1 MWRASAA
8 FGGVLF
14 VIAFIFAVGTGGPP
28 ASVDPTAT
36 SETIAQALVDNRTN
50 LVTGNYILLLSAFLL
65 ITFAGYL
72 RHIAVPEEDDEWPLT
87 VALGGGV
94 VTASV
99 LVVVA
104 LIGISQGQLESYG
117 VDTGVARTLLTL
129 GWNSM
134 WMVVPGLAALIG
146 ATTLMAFNYETL
158 PRTVGALGTIVTI
171 VLVTPWWGLG
181 IIGALLWIAATSI
194 TLGIRELRSKD
205 D

>member
-8 FGGVLF
+8 FGGLLF

-28 ASVDPTAT
+28 ASVDPAATA
-36 SETIAQALVDNRTN
+36 ETIAQALVDNRTN

-65 ITFAGYL
+65 IIFAGYL
-72 RHIAVPEEDDEWPLT
+72 RHIAVPEEGDEWPLT
-87 VALGGGV
+87 IALGGGM

-104 LIGISQGQLESYG
+104 LIGIAQGQLESYG

-129 GWNSM
+129 GWNGM

-146 ATTLMAFNYETL
+146 ATTLMVFNYETL
-158 PRTVGALGTIVTI
+158 PRTVGALGTLVTI
-171 VLVTPWWGLG
+171 VLLTPWWGVG
-181 IIGALLWIAATSI
+181 IIGALLWIGAVSV
-194 TLGIRELRSKD
+194 TLGIRELRTKD